1 MTAEASGCL
10 LTRGSPSFYLFPHL
24 YLHAADRNQV
34 PSSLLYSKPS
44 VIRPQ
49 LSFLTTFSFAQC
61 LLFLSQ
67 AEHTPHKDFFL
78 SFVEIQFTYIKC
90 IHLKC
95 TVQCVLV
102 HSFHLSLPTLCLWVC
117 FSPLGYKPAGQTS
130 CSPLDPQHPQQW
142 LPGREQTPRKYM
154 SPS

>member
-1 MTAEASGCL
+1 MTAETSVCL

-24 YLHAADRNQV
+24 HLYAADRNQV
-34 PSSLLYSKPS
+34 PSLLCSKPS
-44 VIRPQ
+44 VICPQ

-67 AEHTPHKDFFL
+67 AMQTSPTDFFL

-95 TVQCVLV
+95 TVRCVPV
-102 HSFHLSLPTLCLWVC
+102 RSYHLSLPALCLRVC
-117 FSPLGYKPAGQTS
+117 FSSLGYRPAGQTS
-130 CSPLDPQHPQQW
+130 CSPLDPQHLQQC

-154 SPS
+154 SSS